1 MPGAEVRHARTD
13 HAAGVVELL
22 LYHADPLPTRIRT
35 QLFALQGLNDSP
47 SIAPTVEVAVVEG
60 EHLAYE
66 GEFAVPQLPSGGPW
80 EVEGTAFEEPEPV
93 VPDPVTFGE
102 FAEEG
107 EYEGEVVGNEVE
119 DVNTGRGPRGR
130 LLVASGKGLR
140 GLFEWRARS
149 EQVLEYAAAVIPYR
163 VVFRV

>member
-1 MPGAEVRHARTD
+1 MPGAEIRHASTD
-13 HAAGVVELL
+13 HAGGVVELL
-22 LYHADPLPTRIRT
+22 LHHADPLPTRIRT

-47 SIAPTVEVAVVEG
+47 PIAPTVEVAVVEG

-66 GEFAVPQLPSGGPW
+66 SEFAVPQLPNGRPW
-80 EVEGTAFEEPEPV
+80 EVKGAAFEEPEPV
-93 VPDPVTFGE
+93 VPDPVTFRE

-119 DVNTGRGPRGR
+119 DVIIGQGSRGL

-140 GLFEWRARS
+140 GLFGWRARS
-149 EQVLEYAAAVIPYR
+149 EQVLEYAAVVIPYR